1 MYRLF
6 RLLLALLSLCVYSSE
21 YVFARPID
29 QETSAQIAQQILRG
43 KTSARS
49 LQHLQLTERPTYY
62 VYNVGNNGGFALI
75 AKDDTHGA
83 VIGYSDQ
90 GTFDL
95 DRMSPELRDLFSIL
109 DEAHPSQIA
118 KNAARSFDYPP
129 KHSRVVAPL
138 LRSRWNQD
146 HPYSLYTPTYKDTD
160 GDEQH
165 AFAGCVAVAMAQ
177 LMYYHQ
183 WPAQGRGEKYH
194 PKLGKRD
201 FSTNAT

>member
-21 YVFARPID
+21 YVLARPID
-29 QETSAQIAQQILRG
+29 RATADQIAQQILRG

-62 VYNVGNNGGFALI
+62 IYNVGSNGGFALI

-95 DRMSPELRDLFSIL
+95 ERMSPELRDLFAIL
-109 DEAHPSQIA
+109 DEARPSQIA
-118 KNAARSFDYPP
+118 KNDARSFDYPP

-146 HPYSLYTPTYKDTD
+146 HPYSLYTPD
-160 GDEQH
+160 
-165 AFAGCVAVAMAQ
+165 
-177 LMYYHQ
+177 L
-183 WPAQGRGEKYH
+183 
-194 PKLGKRD
+194 
-201 FSTNAT
+201 